1 MNTWC
6 IGASFDWN
14 DYIVNIYV
22 DGVNMLE
29 CGTMKIRVAKKP
41 ADAYQHG
48 DLKEAL
54 IDAGLRL
61 LSDGG
66 VEALSLRGA
75 AQLAG
80 VSHAAPY
87 RHYKDKEALLAAIG
101 ERGFRLLKASMLAKL
116 AASGATHARDKLLAL
131 GLGYLAFATEHP
143 AYFRLIFNGMMTRPG
158 TPEALIVAG
167 MEAFALLHET
177 VASGIAARELRQTD
191 VDIMAFA
198 CWSLLHGYSTL
209 VTNGA
214 IPEVAAGTEP
224 KLATQLM
231 DLLGAGID
239 PPGDVRSGPSG
250 AKRF

>member
-1 MNTWC
+1 MNTLC
-6 IGASFDWN
+6 IGASLDSN

-29 CGTMKIRVAKKP
+29 WAKMKIRVAKKA

-54 IDAGLRL
+54 IDAGLKL
-61 LSDGG
+61 LGEGG

-116 AASGATHARDKLLAL
+116 AASGARHAHAKLIAL

-143 AYFRLIFNGMMTRPG
+143 AYFRLIFNGMMTRPSS
-158 TPEALIVAG
+158 PEALLAAALD
-167 MEAFALLHET
+167 AFAVLHQT
-177 VASGIAARELRQTD
+177 VASGIAAQELRQTD
-191 VDIMAFA
+191 VEVMAFA
-198 CWSLLHGYSTL
+198 CWSLLHGYTTL

-214 IPEVAAGTEP
+214 LPGVAAGAEQ

-239 PPGDVRSGPSG
+239 PPGSIRSE
-250 AKRF
+250 R